1 MAAIQAEQQRN
12 FIAGESLEDLNPA
25 ALSLKKFDW
34 REFPWWFAV
43 LIIIAIGT
51 LMVIVTS
58 PNYNQAFNNIIGG
71 ISVTVS
77 ATLTA
82 FAIAVVLGLITG
94 LGRISN
100 KVVSKNLATL
110 YVELVR
116 GVPMLVLIFFVALV
130 MVPGLVQ
137 GSNQLGL
144 ALFEAGL
151 LAENNFL
158 SSLSIRDI
166 PMFSRAVIALS
177 VTYGAFLAEVFR
189 AGIQSI
195 SKGQMEAARSQGMSY
210 GQAMRYIILPQAI
223 RNVLPALGNDFISML
238 KDSSLVSILAVGD
251 IAQVARLY
259 AAHSFRF
266 RESYISLAILYLTMT
281 VSLSLIIKIIERRMA
296 KNER

>member
-1 MAAIQAEQQRN
+1 MAAIQAEQQRS

-34 REFPWWFAV
+34 REFPWWFVA

-51 LMVIVTS
+51 LMVILTS
-58 PNYNQAFNNIIGG
+58 PSFTKAFNTIIGG
-71 ISVTVS
+71 LRVTIS

-82 FAIAVVLGLITG
+82 FAIAVVLGLVTG

-100 KVVSKNLATL
+100 KVVSKNVATL

-130 MVPGLVQ
+130 MVPALVT
-137 GSNQLGL
+137 GSNKLGL
-144 ALFEAGL
+144 ALFEAGV
-151 LAENNFL
+151 LAESNFL
-158 SSLSIRDI
+158 SNLSIRDI

-251 IAQVARLY
+251 ISQVARLY

-266 RESYISLAILYLTMT
+266 GESYISLAILYLTMT
-281 VSLSLIIKIIERRMA
+281 LSLSLIIKIIERRMA

>member
-34 REFPWWFAV
+34 REFPWWFAA

-51 LMVIVTS
+51 LVVILTS
-58 PNYNQAFNNIIGG
+58 PNFNKAFTTIVGG

-77 ATLTA
+77 ATLAA
-82 FAIAVVLGLITG
+82 FAVAVVLGLITG
-94 LGRISN
+94 LGRISS
-100 KVVSKNLATL
+100 KVVSKNVATL

-130 MVPGLVQ
+130 LVPALVE
-137 GSNQLGL
+137 GSNKLGL
-144 ALFEAGL
+144 ALFEFGL
-151 LAENNFL
+151 LRESNFL
-158 SSLSIRDI
+158 SALSIRDI

-238 KDSSLVSILAVGD
+238 KDSSLVSILAVSD
-251 IAQVARLY
+251 ITQVARLY
-259 AAHSFRF
+259 AGHSFRF

-281 VSLSLIIKIIERRMA
+281 LSLSLIIKIIERRMA